1 MDAPTP
7 PRRFV
12 AETIVMQLMS
22 WQACLFGR
30 FNVDEET
37 IRKASEAFIV
47 RSSQSLDQRRDIWPA
62 AASGGKVKRIF
73 RDFLDVYRTLLE
85 NKHLSVWAH
94 LQAHFKHQRWKFAA
108 MAWKH
113 FLRDS
118 GTDTGFQLRTANFR
132 ILHFSSLI
140 CPPSS
145 SFSSTKRDNLPGGI
159 RTNKGLNKKTLL
171 YFPSSPLSL
180 YRYTSL
186 SILCNSWEVFPCF
199 CSFNPLALCLL

>member
-1 MDAPTP
+1 M
-7 PRRFV
+7 
-12 AETIVMQLMS
+12 
-22 WQACLFGR
+22 
-30 FNVDEET
+30 DEET
-37 IRKASEAFIV
+37 IRQASAAFSV
-47 RSSQSLDQRRDIWPA
+47 RSSQSLGPRRDICVA
-62 AASGGKVKRIF
+62 AASGEKVKRIF
-73 RDFLDVYRTLLE
+73 WDFLDVSRTLLE
-85 NKHLSVWAH
+85 NKHLSVRAH
-94 LQAHFKHQRWKFAA
+94 LQAHFNHQRGTFAT

-180 YRYTSL
+180 YLYASL

-199 CSFNPLALCLL
+199 CSFHPLALCLM